1 LLNLNYRPIF
11 FIDEWYD
18 DNVDKFLQKIT
29 TQEKFDAVIV
39 QYVFFS
45 KALENFDDSTLKI
58 IDTHDVFTNR
68 QKLFQS
74 NQQSPS
80 FFYTDSFNEKKGLQR
95 ADKIIAIQDH
105 EKKFFQ
111 EQLGLGDKVYT
122 VGHFVELDN
131 LFDASIENHIVFLGS
146 ANPLNITNLNFFFE
160 KVLPKVK
167 QQIPSVNFLIGGNIC
182 NCLGEDVTY
191 QKLGAVENKKL
202 LYKRASLVV
211 NPMLF
216 GTGIKIKNVES
227 LGYGMPLIT
236 TPVGAEGLEERA
248 NIAFLVAQNA
258 EDFAQK
264 VIITLSDK
272 ELRSNLSQ
280 LAFQFAQEIN
290 DKNVN
295 NLKSVLNLDD
305 SGG

>member
-1 LLNLNYRPIF
+1 
-11 FIDEWYD
+11 
-18 DNVDKFLQKIT
+18 
-29 TQEKFDAVIV
+29 
-39 QYVFFS
+39 
-45 KALENFDDSTLKI
+45 
-58 IDTHDVFTNR
+58 
-68 QKLFQS
+68 
-74 NQQSPS
+74 
-80 FFYTDSFNEKKGLQR
+80 
-95 ADKIIAIQDH
+95 
-105 EKKFFQ
+105 
-111 EQLGLGDKVYT
+111 
-122 VGHFVELDN
+122 
-131 LFDASIENHIVFLGS
+131 
-146 ANPLNITNLNFFFE
+146 
-160 KVLPKVK
+160 
-167 QQIPSVNFLIGGNIC
+167 
-182 NCLGEDVTY
+182 VTY